1 MRITRFLRNPSV
13 SVSEIVATAAGRT
26 CGRVRGRHVLAVQDT
41 TTVRAE
47 AEGRCIAL
55 HPVIA
60 VDALEGTLLGL
71 VDAQFFGRAGGKK
84 AHRTRAFAEKESRR
98 WLDGMDQAALLAA
111 AGAAQVTVVAD
122 RDRKRSEERRVGNG
136 CVSTCSSRGWPDPY
150 KKNTTYSEQAN

>member
-1 MRITRFLRNPSV
+1 MCHFFFSSRRRHTRCALV
-13 SVSEIVATAAGRT
+13 TGVQT
-26 CGRVRGRHVLAVQDT
+26 CALPI
-41 TTVRAE
+41 
-47 AEGRCIAL
+47 CIAL

-122 RDRKRSEERRVGNG
+122 REGDGYEDFACKPGAVEVLIRAAHDRLLDRKSCRERV
-136 CVSTCSSRGWPDPY
+136 CQYV
-150 KKNTTYSEQAN
+150 

>member
-26 CGRVRGRHVLAVQDT
+26 CGRVRGRHVLAVQET

-98 WLDGMDQAALLAA
+98 WLDGIVQAALLAEIGRA
-111 AGAAQVTVVAD
+111 SCG
-122 RDRKRSEERRVGNG
+122 ERV
-136 CVSTCSSRGWPDPY
+136 CQYV
-150 KKNTTYSEQAN
+150 

>member
-71 VDAQFFGRAGGKK
+71 VDAQFFGRAGGRK
-84 AHRTRAFAEKESRR
+84 AHRTRAFAEKESGRR
-98 WLDGMDQAALLAA
+98 PDGE
-111 AGAAQVTVVAD
+111 
-122 RDRKRSEERRVGNG
+122 RKGTRL
-136 CVSTCSSRGWPDPY
+136 TSS
-150 KKNTTYSEQAN
+150 

>member
-1 MRITRFLRNPSV
+1 MCHFFFSSRRRHTRCALV
-13 SVSEIVATAAGRT
+13 TGVQT
-26 CGRVRGRHVLAVQDT
+26 CALPI
-41 TTVRAE
+41 
-47 AEGRCIAL
+47 CIAL

-122 RDRKRSEERRVGNG
+122 REGDVYERSEEHTSELQSLMRISYDVF
-136 CVSTCSSRGWPDPY
+136 CL
-150 KKNTTYSEQAN
+150 KNKNQHKNRTANTQHT